1 MNDFK
6 KISGQKVLIVED
18 DEGLA
23 RLLADETSDTGAD
36 SRWVKSAEEALSVLA
51 EWEPD
56 LVVIDMRLPG
66 ANGMDLL
73 QRINTMHARPGFL
86 VITAFGTISQ
96 AVDALKAG
104 ADDFLTKPLDLDHFM
119 HRVVRILETRMLREE
134 VNHFRRMFSV
144 ETFHGLYG
152 QSRSMRILFD
162 QILQIASASG
172 PVLITGESGSGKEL
186 VARAL
191 HNESDR
197 KKQPFLAV
205 NCAGIPETL
214 MESEFFGHTAGS
226 FTGAQKARQGLFAE
240 AEGGTLLFDEIAEMP
255 LSLQA
260 KLLRILQDGKMRPV
274 GGNKEQQ
281 VDVRIIAATHQDLEE
296 EVKKGNF
303 REDLFYRLETFTL
316 EIPPLRDRGEDI
328 GILAGRFLTSFAK
341 NMNKQIDDFSD
352 EAMAMLQQY
361 PYPGNVREFQN
372 AIERAVTFCKGDR
385 ITPDHLPA
393 RIRSYTPDRNTREI
407 PSLFQSHPGSPLPS
421 LAEIEQR
428 YIEHILGQVNGN
440 KKRAADILGV
450 ARRTLYRRLNG
461 NHA

>member
-1 MNDFK
+1 MNDFERIK
-6 KISGQKVLIVED
+6 GQKILIVED

-23 RLLADETSDTGAD
+23 RLLADETSDAGTH
-36 SRWVKSAEEALSVLA
+36 SEWVRSAEDALPRLA
-51 EWEPD
+51 DWEPD
-56 LVVIDMRLPG
+56 LVVSDLRLPG

-73 QRINTMHARPGFL
+73 RQVNTMHARPGFL

-119 HRVVRILETRMLREE
+119 HRIMRILDTRRLQEE
-134 VNHFRRMFSV
+134 VNRFRQMFSV
-144 ETFHGLYG
+144 ETFHGMYG

-162 QILQIASASG
+162 QILQVAAASG
-172 PVLITGESGSGKEL
+172 PVLIAGESGSGKEL

-197 KKQPFLAV
+197 KNGPFIAV

-226 FTGAQKARQGLFAE
+226 FTGAQKARQGLFSE
-240 AEGGTLLFDEIAEMP
+240 AEGGTLLLDEIAEMP
-255 LSLQA
+255 LPLQA
-260 KLLRILQDGKMRPV
+260 KLLRILQDGKIRPI
-274 GGNKEQQ
+274 GSDKEKQ
-281 VDVRIIAATHQDLEE
+281 VDVRVIAASNQDLGE
-296 EVKKGNF
+296 EVNNGRF

-328 GILAGRFLTSFAK
+328 EMLAGRFLTNFAA
-341 NMNKQIDDFSD
+341 NMDKRIHGFSD
-352 EAMAMLQQY
+352 DAMALFRQY
-361 PYPGNVREFQN
+361 PFPGNVREFQN
-372 AIERAVTFCKGDR
+372 AIERAVTFCSGDR
-385 ITPDHLPA
+385 ITPEHLPV
-393 RIRSYTPDRNTREI
+393 RIRSYAPAKNSNEI
-407 PSLFQSHPGSPLPS
+407 PSLFESNAGDPLPT

-428 YIEHILGQVNGN
+428 YIEHVVSQVNGN

-450 ARRTLYRRLNG
+450 ARRTLYRRL
-461 NHA
+461 A